1 MYVNKFTVLKL
12 RMQQKVWKSTRFAHG
27 TWFANNFPNKKIEKL
42 SFSLLAYF
50 FWKGYAHQT
59 TLFDEFFQGVS
70 WGNNELSSLI
80 ERKGNPMG
88 WRYRE
93 SHKNQ
98 KERER
103 LEYLFQSKGW

>member
-1 MYVNKFTVLKL
+1 
-12 RMQQKVWKSTRFAHG
+12 
-27 TWFANNFPNKKIEKL
+27 
-42 SFSLLAYF
+42 
-50 FWKGYAHQT
+50 
-59 TLFDEFFQGVS
+59 
-70 WGNNELSSLI
+70 
-80 ERKGNPMG
+80 MG